1 MLIFQINKIG
11 RRRITVGM
19 DGSLYKFHPHLSRRL
34 TKVTRRLV
42 CDCIIF
48 DLVLAEDGSGRGA
61 ALSVAV
67 LENK

>member
-1 MLIFQINKIG
+1 VNKIG

-34 TKVTRRLV
+34 KRVARRLV
-42 CDCIIF
+42 CDCILF

-61 ALSVAV
+61 ALAVAA
-67 LENK
+67 LDNK